1 VLGTD
6 SIYTHFMYV
15 AIALACMWWGFR
27 GLAVAGLL
35 GAMVLSF
42 NLFWPS
48 AAGTEAAIAAHPAAG
63 ALFGPPI
70 AGFTAEP
77 LVRDA
82 ARAAFFLAVGFFIAL
97 LRRRLT
103 AGQEALR
110 QSEESHRRLLEQSL
124 SGICVFRGDS
134 ILYANQRLCVLLGY
148 APENLVGA
156 SVWRLFHEGDRE
168 RARGALGPGAECRLL
183 RADNTVLWVEGAR
196 ASTVFQ
202 GREAELLNLYD
213 ITQRKDAESSGRE
226 LAELAR
232 RQEEQLEHSTR
243 LAELGE
249 MAAAISHELNQP
261 LTGIRN
267 YARNSFYMLDKQAGS
282 PEEIKENL
290 RLISEQVDRAAK
302 IINQMRELTRRSD
315 RNFTGLD
322 LNSVIR
328 ESVEFLLPQ
337 MKLSKVQVTLSL
349 AEELPPIRG
358 DRIRLA
364 QVFLNLLTN
373 ARQAMEE
380 SRVRELAVR
389 TYLAARQ
396 DLCVVAQIADT
407 GKGFSAEQAPK
418 LFVPFYTTKARGQG
432 TGLGLS
438 ISRSIV
444 QAHHGTI
451 EASGLPGRGATFM
464 LRFPASGPEEQ
475 KAAGS

>member
-1 VLGTD
+1 MVLIAASAAAGYFFRVVLRTD
-6 SIYTHFMYV
+6 TVYTHLMYV
-15 AIALACMWWGFR
+15 AIALASMWWGFR

-35 GAMVLSF
+35 ATMVLSF
-42 NLFWPS
+42 NLFGLPPAGS
-48 AAGTEAAIAAHPAAG
+48 QLAVAGLAAG
-63 ALFGPPI
+63 
-70 AGFTAEP
+70 P
-77 LVRDA
+77 LARDA
-82 ARAAFFLAVGFFIAL
+82 ARVFFFPTVAFFIAL
-97 LRRRLT
+97 LRRRLL
-103 AGQEALR
+103 AGQEAVR
-110 QSEESHRRLLEQSL
+110 QSEESYRRLLEESL
-124 SGICVFRGDS
+124 SGICVFRGES
-134 ILYANQRLCVLLGY
+134 ILYANQRLCGLLGY
-148 APENLVGA
+148 APAQLEGA

-168 RARGALGPGAECRLL
+168 RARGALGPGSECRLL

-196 ASTVFQ
+196 AGTVFR

-213 ITQRKDAESSGRE
+213 ISQRKEAESSGRE

-232 RQEEQLEHSTR
+232 HQEEQLEHSTR

-282 PEEIKENL
+282 PEEVKENL

-315 RNFTGLD
+315 RHFTSLD

-328 ESVEFLLPQ
+328 ESAEFLMPQ
-337 MKLSKVQVTLSL
+337 MRLSKVQLTLTL
-349 AEELPPIRG
+349 AEGLPVIRG

-380 SRVRELAVR
+380 SVVRELAVR
-389 TYLAARQ
+389 SYLAARQ
-396 DLCVVAQIADT
+396 DLNVVVQIADT

-418 LFVPFYTTKARGQG
+418 LFVPFYTTKASGHG

-444 QAHHGTI
+444 QAHQGTI
-451 EASGLPGRGATFM
+451 EASGVPGRGATFT
-464 LRFPASGPEEQ
+464 LRFPAEE
-475 KAAGS
+475 GS

>member
-1 VLGTD
+1 VFRVVLRTD
-6 SIYTHFMYV
+6 LVYSHFMYV
-15 AIALACMWWGFR
+15 PIALASMWWGFG
-27 GLAVAGLL
+27 GLAVAGVL
-35 GAMVLSF
+35 AAVVLSF
-42 NLFWPS
+42 NL
-48 AAGTEAAIAAHPAAG
+48 AGLSPGHLASDATRVA
-63 ALFGPPI
+63 F
-70 AGFTAEP
+70 FP
-77 LVRDA
+77 LV
-82 ARAAFFLAVGFFIAL
+82 AFFIGL

-110 QSEESHRRLLEQSL
+110 RSEESHRRLLEQSL

-134 ILYANQRLCVLLGY
+134 ILYVNERLCHLLGY
-148 APENLVGA
+148 PPAGLLGA

-168 RARGALGPGAECRLL
+168 RVRAGLGPGSECRLL
-183 RADNTVLWVEGAR
+183 RADNTVLWAEGAR
-196 ASTVFQ
+196 SGTIYQ
-202 GREAELLNLYD
+202 GEEAELLNLYD
-213 ITQRKDAESSGRE
+213 ISQRKDAESSGRE

-282 PEEIKENL
+282 PEEVKENL

-315 RNFTGLD
+315 RHFAVLD
-322 LNSVIR
+322 LNNVIR
-328 ESVEFLLPQ
+328 ESAEFLLPQ
-337 MKLSKVQVTLSL
+337 MRLSKVQLTLSL
-349 AEELPPIRG
+349 AEDLPPIRG

-380 SRVRELAVR
+380 AKVRELAVR
-389 TYLAARQ
+389 SYLAARP
-396 DLCVVAQIADT
+396 DLPVAVQIADT
-407 GKGFSAEQAPK
+407 GKGFSAEQAPR
-418 LFVPFYTTKARGQG
+418 LFVPFYTTKARGHG

-444 QAHHGTI
+444 QSHQGTI
-451 EASGLPGRGATFM
+451 EASGVPGRGATFT
-464 LRFPASGPEEQ
+464 LRFPAVAEEEEG
-475 KAAGS
+475 AVEA

>member
-1 VLGTD
+1 MLRTGA
-6 SIYTHFMYV
+6 IYTHLMYV
-15 AIALACMWWGFR
+15 PIALASMWWGFR
-27 GLAVAGLL
+27 GLLVAALLAVL
-35 GAMVLSF
+35 VLSF
-42 NLFWPS
+42 NLS
-48 AAGTEAAIAAHPAAG
+48 AIPAAEAPRIG
-63 ALFGPPI
+63 QLGSD
-70 AGFTAEP
+70 
-77 LVRDA
+77 L
-82 ARAAFFLAVGFFIAL
+82 ARVAFFPVVAFFIGL

-103 AGQEALR
+103 SGQEALR
-110 QSEESHRRLLEQSL
+110 QSEESYRRLLEQSL
-124 SGICVFRGDS
+124 SGICVFRGDA
-134 ILYANQRLCVLLGY
+134 ILYVNERLCRLLGY
-148 APENLVGA
+148 APGDLAGA

-168 RARGALGPGAECRLL
+168 RARGALGPGSECRLL
-183 RADNTVLWVEGAR
+183 RADNTVLWVEGGR
-196 ASTVFQ
+196 SSIVFG

-213 ITQRKDAESSGRE
+213 ISQRKDAESSGRE

-282 PEEIKENL
+282 TEEVKENL

-315 RNFTGLD
+315 RHFTTLD

-328 ESVEFLLPQ
+328 ESADFLLPQ
-337 MKLSKVQVTLSL
+337 MRLSKVQLTLSL
-349 AEELPPIRG
+349 AEGLPPIRG

-373 ARQAMEE
+373 ARQAMEQ
-380 SRVRELAVR
+380 SKVRELAVR
-389 TYLAARQ
+389 SYQAARQ
-396 DLCVVAQIADT
+396 DLAVAVQIADT

-418 LFVPFYTTKARGQG
+418 LFVPFYTTKARGHG

-444 QAHHGTI
+444 QAHGGTI
-451 EASGLPGRGATFM
+451 EASALPGRGATFT
-464 LRFPASGPEEQ
+464 LRFPASSPDE

>member
-1 VLGTD
+1 MLRTD
-6 SIYTHFMYV
+6 AIYAHFMYV
-15 AIALACMWWGFR
+15 PIALACMWWGFR

-35 GAMVLSF
+35 AALVLSF
-42 NLFWPS
+42 NLPWLS
-48 AAGTEAAIAAHPAAG
+48 AIAGQRAAITG
-63 ALFGPPI
+63 NGRALT
-70 AGFTAEP
+70 GFPTGQLAN
-77 LVRDA
+77 DA
-82 ARAAFFLAVGFFIAL
+82 ARVAFFPVVAFFIGL

-110 QSEESHRRLLEQSL
+110 QSEEGYRRLLEQSL
-124 SGICVFRGDS
+124 SGICVFRGEA
-134 ILYANQRLCVLLGY
+134 ILYANQRLDSLLGY
-148 APENLVGA
+148 PAEGLAGA

-168 RARGALGPGAECRLL
+168 RARAAMQPGSEYRLL
-183 RADNTVLWVEGAR
+183 RSDNTVLWVEGAR
-196 ASTVFQ
+196 SGTIFQ
-202 GREAELLNLYD
+202 GRPAELLNLYD
-213 ITQRKDAESSGRE
+213 ITQRKEAESSERE
-226 LAELAR
+226 MAELAR

-282 PEEIKENL
+282 PEEVKENL

-315 RNFTGLD
+315 RNFTSLD

-328 ESVEFLLPQ
+328 ESAEFLLPQ
-337 MKLSKVQVTLSL
+337 MRLSKVRLSLSL
-349 AEELPPIRG
+349 AEDLPPIRG

-389 TYLAARQ
+389 SYRAARQ
-396 DLCVVAQIADT
+396 DLGVVVQIADT

-418 LFVPFYTTKARGQG
+418 LFVPFYTTKARGHG

-444 QAHHGTI
+444 QAHGATI
-451 EASGLPGRGATFM
+451 EASGLPGRGATFT
-464 LRFPASGPEEQ
+464 LRFPAAEEEN
-475 KAAGS
+475 GTVRE

>member
-1 VLGTD
+1 MVLGTD
-6 SIYTHFMYV
+6 SVYTHFMYV

-27 GLAVAGLL
+27 GLMVAGLL

-42 NLFWPS
+42 DLFGLS
-48 AAGTEAAIAAHPAAG
+48 AAATPTGG
-63 ALFGPPI
+63 AL
-70 AGFTAEP
+70 
-77 LVRDA
+77 LRDA
-82 ARAAFFLAVGFFIAL
+82 ARAVFFLAVGFFIAL

-103 AGQEALR
+103 SGQQALR
-110 QSEESHRRLLEQSL
+110 QSEESYRRLLEQSL
-124 SGICVFRGDS
+124 SGICVFRGES
-134 ILYANQRLCVLLGY
+134 ILYANQRLCGLLGY
-148 APENLVGA
+148 APADLEGA

-168 RARGALGPGAECRLL
+168 RVRGALGPGSECRLL
-183 RADNTVLWVEGAR
+183 RADNTVLWVEGGR

-202 GREAELLNLYD
+202 GQEAELLNLYD

-267 YARNSFYMLDKQAGS
+267 YARNSFYMLDQRAGS
-282 PEEIKENL
+282 QEEVKENL

-315 RNFTGLD
+315 RHFAGLD

-328 ESVEFLLPQ
+328 ESAEFLMPQ
-337 MKLSKVQVTLSL
+337 MRLSKVQLTLSL
-349 AEELPPIRG
+349 SEGLPPIRG

-373 ARQAMEE
+373 ARQAMEQ
-380 SRVRELAVR
+380 SAVRELGVR

-396 DLCVVAQIADT
+396 DLPVVVQVADT

-418 LFVPFYTTKARGQG
+418 LFVPFFTTKASGHG

-444 QAHHGTI
+444 QAHWGTI
-451 EASGLPGRGATFM
+451 EASGLPGRGATFT
-464 LRFPASGPEEQ
+464 LRFPAAGPEEE
-475 KAAGS
+475 KAEGA

>member
-1 VLGTD
+1 MD
-6 SIYTHFMYV
+6 AIYMHLMYV
-15 AIALACMWWGFR
+15 PVALASMWWGFR

-35 GAMVLSF
+35 AALVLVGS
-42 NLFWPS
+42 LLGPS
-48 AAGTEAAIAAHPAAG
+48 PVAAGSRAG
-63 ALFGPPI
+63 V
-70 AGFTAEP
+70 AGSRAGQ
-77 LVRDA
+77 LAVDG
-82 ARAAFFLAVGFFIAL
+82 ARVFFLPVVAFFIGL

-103 AGQEALR
+103 AGQQALR
-110 QSEESHRRLLEQSL
+110 QSEESYRRLLEQSL

-134 ILYANQRLCVLLGY
+134 ILYVNERLCSLLGY
-148 APENLVGA
+148 ASEGLVGA

-168 RARGALGPGAECRLL
+168 RARGVLGPGSECRLL
-183 RADNTVLWVEGAR
+183 RADNTVLWVEGER
-196 ASTVFQ
+196 RGTVFR

-213 ITQRKDAESSGRE
+213 ISQRKDAESSGRE

-282 PEEIKENL
+282 PEEVKENL

-315 RNFTGLD
+315 RHFACLD

-328 ESVEFLLPQ
+328 ESADFLMPQ
-337 MKLSKVQVTLSL
+337 MRLSKVELTLSL
-349 AEELPPIRG
+349 AEGLPPIRG

-396 DLCVVAQIADT
+396 DLPVVAQIADT
-407 GKGFSAEQAPK
+407 GKGFTAEQAPK
-418 LFVPFYTTKARGQG
+418 LFVPFYTTKARGHG

-444 QAHHGTI
+444 QGHRGTI
-451 EASGLPGRGATFM
+451 EASGVPGRGATFT
-464 LRFPASGPEEQ
+464 LRFPASDPEEQ
-475 KAAGS
+475 KAEGA

>member
-1 VLGTD
+1 MFRLVLRTD
-6 SIYTHFMYV
+6 VIYSHFMYV
-15 AIALACMWWGFR
+15 PIVLASMWWGFR

-35 GAMVLSF
+35 AVLVLSF
-42 NLFWPS
+42 SL
-48 AAGTEAAIAAHPAAG
+48 AG
-63 ALFGPPI
+63 LPP
-70 AGFTAEP
+70 GY
-77 LVRDA
+77 LGSDL
-82 ARAAFFLAVGFFIAL
+82 ARVAFFPVVAFFIAV

-103 AGQEALR
+103 AGQAALR
-110 QSEESHRRLLEQSL
+110 QSEESYRLLIEQSL
-124 SGICVFRGDS
+124 TGICVFRGDS
-134 ILYANQRLCVLLGY
+134 ILYVNDRLCRLLGY
-148 APENLVGA
+148 PPEGLEGA

-168 RARGALGPGAECRLL
+168 RARGPLDPGAEFRLL
-183 RADNTVLWVEGAR
+183 RADNTVLWVEGAWAGTLYR
-196 ASTVFQ
+196 GQ
-202 GREAELLNLYD
+202 EAELLNFYD
-213 ITQRKDAESSGRE
+213 ISQRKDAESRGRE

-282 PEEIKENL
+282 PEEVKENL

-315 RNFTGLD
+315 RNFATLD
-322 LNSVIR
+322 LNSVLR

-337 MKLSKVQVTLSL
+337 MKLSEVQVTLSL
-349 AEELPPIRG
+349 AAGLPPIRG
-358 DRIRLA
+358 DRIRLS

-373 ARQAMEE
+373 ARQAMEG
-380 SRVRELAVR
+380 STTRELAVR
-389 TYLAARQ
+389 SYLATRR
-396 DLCVVAQIADT
+396 DLPVVVQIADT

-418 LFVPFYTTKARGQG
+418 LFVPFFTTKARGHG

-444 QAHHGTI
+444 QAHQGTI
-451 EASGLPGRGATFM
+451 EASGIPGRGATFT
-464 LRFPASGPEEQ
+464 LRFPAAVEEED
-475 KAAGS
+475 KAVEA

>member
-1 VLGTD
+1 VLRTEA
-6 SIYTHFMYV
+6 IYAHLMYV
-15 AIALACMWWGFR
+15 PIALATMWWGFR

-35 GAMVLSF
+35 AALVLSF
-42 NLFWPS
+42 NLFGVP
-48 AAGTEAAIAAHPAAG
+48 APAARLG
-63 ALFGPPI
+63 QLGSD
-70 AGFTAEP
+70 
-77 LVRDA
+77 L
-82 ARAAFFLAVGFFIAL
+82 ARVAFFPVVAFFIGL

-103 AGQEALR
+103 SGQEALR
-110 QSEESHRRLLEQSL
+110 QSEESYRRLLEQSL
-124 SGICVFRGDS
+124 SGVCVFRGDA
-134 ILYANQRLCVLLGY
+134 ILYANERLCRLLGY
-148 APENLVGA
+148 AAAELAGA

-168 RARGALGPGAECRLL
+168 RARADLGPGSECRLL
-183 RADNTVLWVEGAR
+183 RADNTVLWVEGGR
-196 ASTVFQ
+196 SSIVFR

-213 ITQRKDAESSGRE
+213 ISQRKDAESSGRE

-282 PEEIKENL
+282 PEEVKENL

-315 RNFTGLD
+315 RHFASLD

-328 ESVEFLLPQ
+328 ESADFLLPQ
-337 MKLSKVQVTLSL
+337 MRLSKVQLSLSL
-349 AEELPPIRG
+349 AEGLPPIRG

-380 SRVRELAVR
+380 SAVRELAVR
-389 TYLAARQ
+389 SYLAARP
-396 DLCVVAQIADT
+396 DLAVAVQVADT

-418 LFVPFYTTKARGQG
+418 LFVPFYTTKARGHG

-444 QAHHGTI
+444 QAHGGTI
-451 EASGLPGRGATFM
+451 EASAVPGRGATFT
-464 LRFPASGPEEQ
+464 LRFPAAAEEGE

>member
-1 VLGTD
+1 
-6 SIYTHFMYV
+6 M
-15 AIALACMWWGFR
+15 R
-27 GLAVAGLL
+27 
-35 GAMVLSF
+35 
-42 NLFWPS
+42 
-48 AAGTEAAIAAHPAAG
+48 
-63 ALFGPPI
+63 
-70 AGFTAEP
+70 
-77 LVRDA
+77 A
-82 ARAAFFLAVGFFIAL
+82 AR
-97 LRRRLT
+97 
-103 AGQEALR
+103 
-110 QSEESHRRLLEQSL
+110 
-124 SGICVFRGDS
+124 
-134 ILYANQRLCVLLGY
+134 
-148 APENLVGA
+148 
-156 SVWRLFHEGDRE
+156 
-168 RARGALGPGAECRLL
+168 GPGSECRLL

-196 ASTVFQ
+196 SGTIYQ
-202 GREAELLNLYD
+202 GEEAELLNLYD
-213 ITQRKDAESSGRE
+213 ISQRKEAESSGRE

-267 YARNSFYMLDKQAGS
+267 YARNAFYMIDKQAGS
-282 PEEIKENL
+282 AEEVKENL

-315 RNFTGLD
+315 RNFAALD

-337 MKLSKVQVTLSL
+337 MRLSKVQLTLSL
-349 AEELPPIRG
+349 AEDLPTIRG

-380 SRVRELAVR
+380 ARVRELAVR
-389 TYLAARQ
+389 SYRAARQ
-396 DLCVVAQIADT
+396 DLPVVVQVADT

-418 LFVPFYTTKARGQG
+418 LFVPFYTTKARGHG

-444 QAHHGTI
+444 QDHQGTHR
-451 EASGLPGRGATFM
+451 GLRRAGAGGHLHPAVPGA
-464 LRFPASGPEEQ
+464 PSEEQ
-475 KAAGS
+475 GAVEA